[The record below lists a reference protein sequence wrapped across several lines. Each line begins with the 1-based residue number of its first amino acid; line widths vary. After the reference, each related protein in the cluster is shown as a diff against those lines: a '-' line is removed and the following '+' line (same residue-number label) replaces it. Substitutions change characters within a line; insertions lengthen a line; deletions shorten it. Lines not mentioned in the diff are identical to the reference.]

1 MGRKLDSTI
10 KPNRIFVNAKFG
22 NFYKFLEEFGNKY
35 KSFSCTIWKLIYTKA
50 MKSEKYE
57 TFWSNV
63 SHIISENDMNLKAVS
78 QICRIPYSTV
88 RNQLLRKSPPD
99 LFFVDKFT
107 KYFGVTYED
116 LLYGE
121 DGIESN
127 VSNAVMRQ
135 PDQSD
140 MSEGILYIPVMSQKL
155 SAGKGEDWKS
165 EEDMETKLVK
175 VVSTVA
181 RGFETTTLFAAE
193 ANGDSMNG
201 IRLYD
206 GDIVVVSKGCVRGDG
221 IYAVS
226 LNNEVMVKR
235 IQFNPLDNK
244 VYVISENP
252 KYETIVVDADNDN
265 FRVLG
270 KVAGWLHGEGL

>member
-1 MGRKLDSTI
+1 MT
-10 KPNRIFVNAKFG
+10 
-22 NFYKFLEEFGNKY
+22 
-35 KSFSCTIWKLIYTKA
+35 
-50 MKSEKYE
+50 MKNEKYE
-57 TFWSNV
+57 TFWNNV
-63 SHIISENDMNLKAVS
+63 VRIASANRITLKALS
-78 QICRIPYSTV
+78 RELGIPYSTIYNGST
-88 RNQLLRKSPPD
+88 RNSNPD

-127 VSNAVMRQ
+127 VSNAVMKQ

-140 MSEGILYIPVMSQKL
+140 MSEGILYIPFISQKL

-181 RGFETTTLFAAE
+181 KGFETTTLFAAE
-193 ANGDSMNG
+193 AKGDSMNG

-235 IQFNPLDNK
+235 IQFNPLDK
-244 VYVISENP
+244 KIYVISENP
-252 KYETIVVDADNDN
+252 KYETIIVDADNDN

>member
-1 MGRKLDSTI
+1 
-10 KPNRIFVNAKFG
+10 
-22 NFYKFLEEFGNKY
+22 
-35 KSFSCTIWKLIYTKA
+35 
-50 MKSEKYE
+50 MKREKYE
-57 TFWSNV
+57 TFWGNV
-63 SHIISENDMNLKAVS
+63 GIIISKNEMTLKTIANMFG
-78 QICRIPYSTV
+78 ITYSTIYSQYTKKT
-88 RNQLLRKSPPD
+88 NPD

-135 PDQSD
+135 PDQED
-140 MSEGILYIPVMSQKL
+140 MSEGILYIPFISQKL

-181 RGFETTTLFAAE
+181 KGFETTTLFAAE
-193 ANGDSMNG
+193 AKGDSMNG

-235 IQFNPLDNK
+235 IQFNPLDK
-244 VYVISENP
+244 KIYVISENP
-252 KYETIVVDADNDN
+252 KYETIIVDADNDN